1 VSVRAA
7 SLPDGFASVTGTS
20 YATPVVAAHLATLIE
35 APDAAS
41 VRDVTNRLEPFIVP
55 IETGDGKP
63 LLLVR

>member
-1 VSVRAA
+1 
-7 SLPDGFASVTGTS
+7 
-20 YATPVVAAHLATLIE
+20 VVAAHLATLIE